1 MPPSVSAGPPAPT
14 PPGSQASPGQ
24 VMRWMFD
31 VLNTHHAAPLRAVLT
46 AGSRTRLP
54 VGTYRGVDDILG
66 FWDGVLA
73 AVPDLTMTMQAMAE
87 QDDTVFVRWTLTGT
101 HTGADL
107 AGIAPTGAR
116 IDLDGVD
123 HATVR
128 GGVIVANFVIFDE
141 VQVARQLGL
150 APGDGS
156 RLDVALRRGAGLLT
170 RLRH

>member
-1 MPPSVSAGPPAPT
+1 MPSRASAPPPAPT
-14 PPGSQASPGQ
+14 PPGADASPGH
-24 VMRWMFD
+24 VVRWVFD
-31 VLNTHHAAPLRAVLT
+31 VLNTHHAAPLSDVLS
-46 AGSRTRLP
+46 AGSRARLP
-54 VGTYRGVDDILG
+54 VGTYRGVEEILG

-73 AVPDLTMTMQAMAE
+73 AIPDLTMTMQAMAE

-101 HTGADL
+101 HTGAEL

-116 IDLDGVD
+116 LDVDGVD

-128 GGVIVANFVIFDE
+128 DGVVVSTFTIVDQL
-141 VQVARQLGL
+141 QVARQLGL
-150 APGDGS
+150 APGAGS

>member
-1 MPPSVSAGPPAPT
+1 MPSRASAGPPAPT
-14 PPGSQASPGQ
+14 PPGAQASPGH
-24 VMRWMFD
+24 VARWVFD
-31 VLNTHHAAPLRAVLT
+31 VLNTHHSEPLRAVLT
-46 AGSRTRLP
+46 AGSRLRLP
-54 VGTYRGVDDILG
+54 VGTRRGEKEILG
-66 FWDGVLA
+66 FWDEVFA
-73 AVPDLTMTMQAMAE
+73 ALPDLTMTMQAMVE

-128 GGVIVANFVIFDE
+128 DGVVVTDFVIFDQ
-141 VQVARQLGL
+141 VQAARQLGL
-150 APGDGS
+150 APGEGS
-156 RLDVALRRGAGLLT
+156 RLDVALRRGVGLLT

>member
-1 MPPSVSAGPPAPT
+1 MPSRTSAGPPAPT

-24 VMRWMFD
+24 VVRWVFD
-31 VLNTHHAAPLRAVLT
+31 VLNTHHAAPLADVLT
-46 AGSRTRLP
+46 AGSRARLP
-54 VGTYRGVDDILG
+54 LGTYRGVEEIVG

-73 AVPDLTMTMQAMAE
+73 AVPDLTMTMQATAE

-107 AGIAPTGAR
+107 AGVAAAGAR

-123 HATVR
+123 HTTVR
-128 GGVIVANFVIFDE
+128 AGVVVATFTVFDQ

-150 APGDGS
+150 APHEGS
-156 RLDVALRRGAGLLT
+156 RLDVALRRGVGLLS

>member
-1 MPPSVSAGPPAPT
+1 MPSRASAAPPAPT
-14 PPGSQASPGQ
+14 PPGSQASPGA
-24 VMRWMFD
+24 VMRWTFD

-46 AGSRTRLP
+46 AGSRARLP
-54 VGTYRGVDDILG
+54 VGTYRGVEEILG

-128 GGVIVANFVIFDE
+128 DGVIVTNFVIFDQ

-150 APGDGS
+150 APGEGS

>member
-1 MPPSVSAGPPAPT
+1 
-14 PPGSQASPGQ
+14 
-24 VMRWMFD
+24 MRWAFD
-31 VLNTHHAAPLRAVLT
+31 VLNTRHAAPLRAILT
-46 AGSRTRLP
+46 AGSRVRLP
-54 VGTYRGVDDILG
+54 AGSYRGVEEILG

-73 AVPDLTMTMQAMAE
+73 ALPDLTMTMQAMAE
-87 QDDTVFVRWTLTGT
+87 QDDAVFVRWTLTGT

-123 HATVR
+123 HATVHD
-128 GGVIVANFVIFDE
+128 GVIVADFVIFDQ

-150 APGDGS
+150 APGEGS
-156 RLDVALRRGAGLLT
+156 RLDLALRRGAGLLT

>member
-1 MPPSVSAGPPAPT
+1 
-14 PPGSQASPGQ
+14 
-24 VMRWMFD
+24 MRWVFD
-31 VLNTHHAAPLRAVLT
+31 VLNTHHAAPLADVLA
-46 AGSRTRLP
+46 AGSRARLP
-54 VGTYRGVDDILG
+54 VGTYRGVEEILG

-73 AVPDLTMTMQAMAE
+73 AIPDLTMTMQAMAE

-101 HTGADL
+101 HTGAEL

-116 IDLDGVD
+116 LDLDGVD

-128 GGVIVANFVIFDE
+128 GGIVVATFTIFDQ

-150 APGDGS
+150 APRAGT
-156 RLDVALRRGAGLLT
+156 RLDVAWRRGAGLLN